1 MTEIQLPKFA
11 DTQTTAGLV
20 WKLAP
25 EFAIVRNPSYIH
37 PPYEIYPLS
46 KKAVTLPQ
54 GLAAT
59 VMDMDGT
66 TTTTE
71 PICLHSLATMVRKT
85 TGNADNPAWVGLDH
99 DRDYPHIIGNSTTR
113 HVEYLMQTY
122 EKGFSANA
130 SAAAWLRAAA
140 WTLKEGAD
148 PARRIEVENNARSF
162 GVGALLTDPV
172 FKTLRESPAD
182 AGALADLMTRF
193 GARIPLSDFATRVRA
208 AVDIYYQRYHEIL
221 ARIASGS
228 ITGLAREVLGTDSG
242 EMIRAM
248 PGVAVFLA
256 LVKGWLGAEAGKLG
270 VLFAETDAAGSLAAL
285 GSHFEANPAK
295 VGVVT
300 SSIRY
305 EADIVLGAV
314 FGVLRSEIAR
324 WPLDADH
331 KQRILDG
338 FASPAAY
345 YDAIV
350 TATDSS
356 EIRLKPHRDLY
367 SIALHQLGLA
377 PKDFDRVVG
386 FEDSESGLIA
396 IRAAGIPV
404 CCAVPFAETQGHD
417 LSAASLIAHGGLPEV
432 MLKHKVFLCGLV

>member
-1 MTEIQLPKFA
+1 MAESILPKFA
-11 DTQTTAGLV
+11 DANTAASLATA
-20 WKLAP
+20 LAP
-25 EFAIVRNPSYIH
+25 EYAVVKNPSYIH

-46 KKAVTLPQ
+46 KKAVTLPR
-54 GLAAT
+54 GLAAA

-71 PICLHSLATMVRKT
+71 PICLHSLSTMVRKT
-85 TGNADNPAWVGLDH
+85 TGNAENPAWPGLDH
-99 DRDYPHIIGNSTTR
+99 ERDYPHIIGNSTTR
-113 HVEYLMQTY
+113 HVEYLMRAY
-122 EKGFSANA
+122 EDGFSVEA
-130 SAAAWLRAAA
+130 SAAAWLQAAA
-140 WTLKEGAD
+140 WTLEKGAD
-148 PARRIEVENNARSF
+148 PARRAEVENNARSF
-162 GVGALLTDPV
+162 GVGALITDPV
-172 FKTLRESPAD
+172 FMTLRATPSDAD
-182 AGALADLMTRF
+182 ALADLMARF
-193 GARIPLSDFATRVRA
+193 GAGIPLSDFATRVRA

-221 ARIASGS
+221 ARISSGN
-228 ITGLAREVLGTDSG
+228 IAGLAREVLGQESG

-256 LVKGWLGAEAGKLG
+256 LVKGWLGAEAGKLAG
-270 VLFAETDAAGSLAAL
+270 TLQDAEASDILTRL
-285 GSHFEANPAK
+285 GAHFEANPAK

-314 FGVLRSEIAR
+314 FAVLRTEIAQ
-324 WPLDADH
+324 WPLGADH
-331 KQRILDG
+331 KQRLLDG
-338 FASPAAY
+338 FASPAGY

-432 MLKHKVFLCGLV
+432 MLKHSVFLGQLP